1 MEEAGNIL
9 YNGEGTA
16 LHDPPPYHRHPAHTT
31 AMDVGRAG
39 RGSPGGRPPPK
50 RTYGSSQGSRQ
61 TLRKDGQ
68 HHAIRGDGSSILPA
82 ASSANLGSSAHLTH
96 ATPALLQPELAND
109 GLKVSEVASARGL
122 KSAGRFGG
130 AVGGGVRSAEEISQL
145 VREVGEGG
153 EGGRISTIAV
163 AQACK
168 SRETRKAMRANAGE
182 VISELTSAMSVS
194 LRHQRDEAIVHGLA
208 VTMFI
213 LSKDRVLV
221 KAFSA
226 SAVSTL
232 AVLIQGERGQDAV
245 REDTVGAHTH
255 GVARASSAAAAVAAP
270 APVRQEKSASKTM
283 GTIDDK
289 YSSSS
294 NRCRDSALQGKR
306 KVSSPFD
313 LSDEDDEEEAP
324 VGVGSIFGVRK
335 ASSRATRRAKTDG
348 RILPVNGSTSNEA
361 NGHVSTTVMVR
372 ARMLLDIADM
382 VPWGMAN
389 RHLVS
394 AADLGLATL
403 LNVTSQACPESGGA
417 VGAGGESADEEFSTQ
432 GSMASQ
438 SEPGSVV
445 GSLVNGQADG
455 SEPTAARNA
464 GVMPELSRLAPS
476 GFLLPLVIV
485 GATVL
490 GDLSAGP
497 SSLKGGDVHAA
508 GASDAAAD
516 PSSLRSVHQLLL
528 ALRLLDLATLE
539 NSGDGDG
546 TAAAEATASKPAQTS
561 PSHHY
566 AELTGALLLV
576 VTNCIP
582 LCGGSTLAAAA
593 NFEKGKAPAARRGAG
608 GRNQQSAPVAMG
620 KEVAAK
626 VHECLLAALRVL
638 INVTHHDGRACAEV
652 AAKGGLDTLMSCL
665 VARSYCGSQGGD
677 SSGSSSGG
685 LAATHPKSDL
695 AILEDVVNG
704 VGEDMPGLEQGS
716 ADSPGDFDAQVR
728 SRLARSRLFTVGD
741 TCGSAALVA

>member
-1 MEEAGNIL
+1 MLQRRGQL
-9 YNGEGTA
+9 S
-16 LHDPPPYHRHPAHTT
+16 LPPPSPTDTHTPT
-31 AMDVGRAG
+31 AMDAG
-39 RGSPGGRPPPK
+39 RGGKGSPGGRPPPK

-61 TLRKDGQ
+61 TFRRDGQ
-68 HHAIRGDGSSILPA
+68 HYAIRGDSSSILPA
-82 ASSANLGSSAHLTH
+82 ASSANLGSSVHSTH
-96 ATPALLQPELAND
+96 ATPALLQPELSSD
-109 GLKVSEVASARGL
+109 GLNVSEVAGARGL
-122 KSAGRFGG
+122 QSAGRFGG
-130 AVGGGVRSAEEISQL
+130 AVGGGVRSVEKISQL
-145 VREVGEGG
+145 VREAGEGG

-168 SRETRKAMRANAGE
+168 SREMRKAMRVNAAE
-182 VISELTSAMSVS
+182 IISELTSAMSVS

-232 AVLIQGERGQDAV
+232 AVLIQGERGQDTV
-245 REDTVGAHTH
+245 REDTVSAHNHGA
-255 GVARASSAAAAVAAP
+255 ARAPSAAAAAA
-270 APVRQEKSASKTM
+270 AAAVRQEKSLSKTM

-294 NRCRDSALQGKR
+294 RCRDSALQSKS

-313 LSDEDDEEEAP
+313 MSDDDEEEAP
-324 VGVGSIFGVRK
+324 VGVGSSFGVDK
-335 ASSRATRRAKTDG
+335 ALSRGRRTETDG
-348 RILPVNGSTSNEA
+348 RILPENGSASSDT

-417 VGAGGESADEEFSTQ
+417 AGAGGESVDEEFSTQ

-438 SEPGSVV
+438 SEPGSAV
-445 GSLVNGQADG
+445 GSLVNGQAEG
-455 SEPTAARNA
+455 SEPATARNA
-464 GVMPELSRLAPS
+464 GVVPELSRLAPS

-490 GDLSAGP
+490 GDLSAGT
-497 SSLKGGDVHAA
+497 SSLTRSDVDAE

-539 NSGDGDG
+539 NSGEGDG
-546 TAAAEATASKPAQTS
+546 TAATAATAPKPAQTP

-576 VTNCIP
+576 VANCIP
-582 LCGGSTLAAAA
+582 LCGGSTAATAA
-593 NFEKGKAPAARRGAG
+593 GFGKGKAPAAGRGGG

-665 VARSYCGSQGGD
+665 VARSYCGSQWSD
-677 SSGSSSGG
+677 SSGGSG
-685 LAATHPKSDL
+685 LAAAHPKSDL

-704 VGEDMPGLEQGS
+704 VGEDMPRSGLEQGS
-716 ADSPGDFDAQVR
+716 ADNPGDFDAQVR
-728 SRLARSRLFTVGD
+728 SPLARSRLFTVGI
-741 TCGSAALVA
+741 TCASAASVA